1 MNCTEQALQMIARQ
15 VEVAK
20 RDGTGGTRR
29 VKITIQKDGKPRY
42 MHAGQRIK
50 EEDAIAIV
58 AQALAEEA
66 AAPEPAKAPSRTNFD
81 FYKLNHHTQLLFWDL
96 CEQIQAVT
104 QDHSNSIAVRLGHDI
119 PKIAPQQQ
127 PRLTNLK
134 KAGVLKSY
142 NGDKKSHKMLVLTE
156 SGQKI
161 WNSGK
166 A

>member
-1 MNCTEQALQMIARQ
+1 MNCTEKALQMIARQ
-15 VEVAK
+15 AEVAK
-20 RDGTGGTRR
+20 RDGSGGTRG

-50 EEDAIAIV
+50 EDQAIAIV

-66 AAPEPAKAPSRTNFD
+66 AAPAETKAPSRTNFD
-81 FYKLNHHTQLLFWDL
+81 FYKLNHNTQLLFWEL
-96 CEQIQAVT
+96 CEQIQTVT

-119 PKIAPQQQ
+119 PKIAPQHQ

-142 NGDKKSHKMLVLTE
+142 SGDKKSHKMLVLTE
-156 SGQKI
+156 AGQKI